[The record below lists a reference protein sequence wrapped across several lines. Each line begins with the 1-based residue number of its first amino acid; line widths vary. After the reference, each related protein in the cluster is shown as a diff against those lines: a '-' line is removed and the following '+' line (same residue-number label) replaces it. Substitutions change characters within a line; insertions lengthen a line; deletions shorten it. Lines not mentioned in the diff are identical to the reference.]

1 LFLLQGVLAD
11 DEQASS
17 IADHVTL
24 VSPESITF
32 GPHGDLYIVESD
44 THHINRV
51 RVVSTDGHIHH
62 FAGAKSKCDCR
73 QTDRCKCYDPRE
85 LLAAQA
91 LFSDPTSITVTPDG
105 VLHLADM
112 GNLRVFSIVSQLPTL
127 QSREYEVI
135 SPETQEIYVFNYFGQ
150 HKHTINILT
159 SQYMYN
165 FTYNVFSSYGR
176 LTGVEDSARNKLL
189 VQRDY
194 QALAKTIET
203 PNNTTCQ
210 LTMDNRR
217 RLYRFQAPDNLTA
230 TFTYMGNTELLES
243 KHLADGKTFHY
254 QYDDHGRLQHISQ
267 PTGAVTVL
275 STDVNATGSIIHVTT
290 DRSDVVAMATYG
302 SVQSVMHGKFGLQ
315 LHLLFHITFG
325 PPPFATKQIG

>member
-1 LFLLQGVLAD
+1 
-11 DEQASS
+11 
-17 IADHVTL
+17 
-24 VSPESITF
+24 
-32 GPHGDLYIVESD
+32 
-44 THHINRV
+44 
-51 RVVSTDGHIHH
+51 
-62 FAGAKSKCDCR
+62 
-73 QTDRCKCYDPRE
+73 
-85 LLAAQA
+85 LAAQA

-194 QALAKTIET
+194 QALAKTMET

-230 TFTYMGNTELLES
+230 TFTYMGNTELLQS

-254 QYDDHGRLQHISQ
+254 QYDDHGRLQRISQ

-315 LHLLFHITFG
+315 LHLLFHITFR
-325 PPPFATKQIG
+325 PPPFAM